1 MKNKIIKHK
10 TLLSSLFITVLI
22 AGCNSQN
29 TTDKHI
35 TRTTKIPAVADEIIL
50 TTPQTSPEVML
61 SQSIAA
67 KTNELRERNKYELR
81 KEIKNKSRLM
91 RQAPLHFTS
100 QYAPQYSGYAVNNI
114 QDNEKY
120 AHYESNSVTQTAIEP
135 VSTFSIDVDTG
146 SYSNI
151 RRLINNGTLPVKDAV
166 RVEEMLNYFNYE
178 YKSANSNN
186 TPFITQTEM
195 GPSPWS
201 KGHHLLQV
209 GIKAID
215 IDEKKLPAA
224 NLVFL
229 IDVSGSM
236 SSSNKLEL
244 LKKSLGLLVSKM
256 REQDKISLV
265 VYAGASG
272 VVLEPTSGN
281 DKSKITNAL
290 MRLRSGGS
298 TNGASGIRL
307 AYQVAKQA
315 YIKNG
320 INRILLATDGDFNVG
335 TTDFNQLIN
344 LVEKKRKTGISL
356 STLGFGSGNYNDH
369 LMEQLADAANGN
381 YSYIDSLKEAHKVL
395 VDDISSSL
403 KTVAK
408 DVKIQIEFNPSV
420 ISEYRL
426 IGYENRKLNKEDFN
440 NDKVDAGEIGA
451 GHTVTAFYEVTL
463 TNSNQNKID
472 PLRYQTKQLM
482 SDQKSNELA
491 FVKIRYKNPEQETS
505 KLISQPIFV
514 TNIPRTIKQ
523 ASSDFKFASSVIGFG
538 ELLKG
543 GQYQKDFGF
552 DQIIELSSNARGKDT
567 FGYRSEF
574 TQLVKLAKSLNLTA
588 LQQ

>member
-1 MKNKIIKHK
+1 MKKMIIKQK
-10 TLLSSLFITVLI
+10 NLLSSLLITALV
-22 AGCNSQN
+22 AGCNSEN
-29 TTDKHI
+29 TTDKDI
-35 TRTTKIPAVADEIIL
+35 TRTTKMPVTADQIIL
-50 TTPQTSPEVML
+50 TTPQASSEVML

-67 KTNELRERNKYELR
+67 KRNELREIKKYELR
-81 KEIKNKSRLM
+81 KEIKSKSRHM
-91 RQAPLHFTS
+91 EQAPLPFTS
-100 QYAPQYSGYAVNNI
+100 QYSPQYNDYAVNNI

-120 AHYESNSVTQTAIEP
+120 AHYKNNTVIQTAIEP

-178 YKSANSNN
+178 YKSPNNNN

-215 IDEKKLPAA
+215 IDEKDLPAT

-236 SSSNKLEL
+236 SSSNKLGL
-244 LKKSLGLLVSKM
+244 LKKSLTLLVSKM

-272 VVLEPTSGN
+272 VVLEPTSGK

-290 MRLRSGGS
+290 MHLRSGGS

-335 TTDFNQLIN
+335 TTDFNQLKN
-344 LVEKKRKTGISL
+344 LVEEKRKTGISL

-395 VDDISSSL
+395 VDEMSSSL

-451 GHTVTAFYEVTL
+451 GHTVTAFYEITL
-463 TNSNQNKID
+463 TNSNQNYID
-472 PLRYQTKQLM
+472 PLRYQKKQLI

-491 FVKIRYKNPEQETS
+491 FVKIRYKKPTQETS
-505 KLISQPIFV
+505 KLISQPIYI
-514 TNIPRTIKQ
+514 TDIHRTIKQ

-543 GQYQKDFGF
+543 GQYQKNFGF
-552 DQIIELSSNARGKDT
+552 DQIIELSTSARGKDT

>member
-1 MKNKIIKHK
+1 MKNMIIKQK
-10 TLLSSLFITVLI
+10 TLLSSLLITALVT
-22 AGCNSQN
+22 GCNSQN
-29 TTDKHI
+29 TTDNH
-35 TRTTKIPAVADEIIL
+35 TTATTILPVVADQTII
-50 TTPQTSPEVML
+50 TTPQISSEVML

-67 KTNELRERNKYELR
+67 KQHKLRERKKYELR
-81 KEIKNKSRLM
+81 KEIKAKSRYM

-100 QYAPQYSGYAVNNI
+100 QYAPIYNNYAENNI

-120 AHYESNSVTQTAIEP
+120 AHYKSNSVMQTAIEP

-151 RRLINNGTLPVKDAV
+151 RRLINNGSLPVKDAI
-166 RVEEMLNYFNYE
+166 RVEEMLNYFNYN
-178 YKSANSNN
+178 YTAPNN
-186 TPFITQTEM
+186 NNMPFITQTEV

-215 IDEKKLPAA
+215 VDEKELPAA

-236 SSSNKLEL
+236 SSSNKLGL
-244 LKKSLGLLVSKM
+244 LKKSLTLLVSKM

-272 VVLEPTSGN
+272 IVLEPTSGK

-290 MRLRSGGS
+290 MNLRSGGS

-335 TTDFNQLIN
+335 TTDFNQLKN
-344 LVEKKRKTGISL
+344 LVEEKRKTGISL

-395 VDDISSSL
+395 VDEMSSSL

-463 TNSNQNKID
+463 TNSNKNKID
-472 PLRYQTKQLM
+472 PLRYQTKQLV

-491 FVKIRYKNPEQETS
+491 FVKIRYKNPNQETS
-505 KLISQPIFV
+505 KLISQPIYV
-514 TNIPRTIKQ
+514 SNIHSTIKQ
-523 ASSDFKFASSVIGFG
+523 TTSDFKFASSVIGFG

-552 DQIIELSSNARGKDT
+552 DQIIELSTNARGKDT

-574 TQLVKLAKSLNLTA
+574 VQLVKLAKSLNLTA

>member
-1 MKNKIIKHK
+1 MIIKQK
-10 TLLSSLFITVLI
+10 TLLSSLFITALV

-35 TRTTKIPAVADEIIL
+35 TSTAKIPVVADEIIL
-50 TTPQTSPEVML
+50 TTPQTSSEVML

-67 KTNELRERNKYELR
+67 KRNELRERKKYELR
-81 KEIKNKSRLM
+81 KEIKSKSRHM

-100 QYAPQYSGYAVNNI
+100 QYAPQHNDYSVNNI

-120 AHYESNSVTQTAIEP
+120 AHYKSNTVIQTAIEP

-166 RVEEMLNYFNYE
+166 RVEEMLNYFDYE
-178 YKSANSNN
+178 YKSPNNNN

-215 IDEKKLPAA
+215 LDEKELPAA

-236 SSSNKLEL
+236 SSSNKLGL
-244 LKKSLGLLVSKM
+244 LKKSLALLVSKM

-281 DKSKITNAL
+281 EKAKITNAL

-298 TNGASGIRL
+298 TNGASGIKL
-307 AYQVAKQA
+307 AYQVAKHA

-335 TTDFNQLIN
+335 TTDFNQLKN
-344 LVEKKRKTGISL
+344 LVEEKRKTGISL

-395 VDDISSSL
+395 VDEMSSSL

-463 TNSNQNKID
+463 TNSNQNNID
-472 PLRYQTKQLM
+472 PLRYQIKQPIN
-482 SDQKSNELA
+482 DQKSNELA
-491 FVKIRYKNPEQETS
+491 FVKIRYKKPEQETS
-505 KLISQPIFV
+505 KLISQPIYV
-514 TNIPRTIKQ
+514 TNIQRTIKQ
-523 ASSDFKFASSVIGFG
+523 TSSDYKFASSVIGFG

-552 DQIIELSSNARGKDT
+552 DQIIELSINARGKDT

-574 TQLVKLAKSLNLTA
+574 TQLVKLAKSLDLTA

>member
-1 MKNKIIKHK
+1 MKNTIIKQK
-10 TLLSSLFITVLI
+10 TLLGSLLI
-22 AGCNSQN
+22 SALVTGCNSQN
-29 TTDKHI
+29 TTDKYI
-35 TRTTKIPAVADEIIL
+35 TRTTKLPVVADQTII
-50 TTPQTSPEVML
+50 TPQISSEVML
-61 SQSIAA
+61 SPSIAA
-67 KTNELRERNKYELR
+67 KQHKLRERNKFELR
-81 KEIKNKSRLM
+81 KEIKAKSRYM

-100 QYAPQYSGYAVNNI
+100 QYAPIYNNYAENNI

-120 AHYESNSVTQTAIEP
+120 AHYKSNSVMQTAIEP

-151 RRLINNGTLPVKDAV
+151 RRLINNGSLPVKDAV
-166 RVEEMLNYFNYE
+166 RVEEMLNYFNYS
-178 YKSANSNN
+178 YTASNQNN
-186 TPFITQTEM
+186 TPFITQTEV

-215 IDEKKLPAA
+215 IDEKELPAA

-236 SSSNKLEL
+236 SSSNKLGL
-244 LKKSLGLLVSKM
+244 LKKSLALLVSKM

-272 VVLEPTSGN
+272 VILEPTSGKY
-281 DKSKITNAL
+281 KSKITNAL
-290 MRLRSGGS
+290 MHLRSGGS

-335 TTDFNQLIN
+335 TTDFNQLKN
-344 LVEKKRKTGISL
+344 LVEEKRKTGISL

-395 VDDISSSL
+395 VDEMSSSL

-408 DVKIQIEFNPSV
+408 DVKIQIEFNPSI

-463 TNSNQNKID
+463 KSSDKNQID
-472 PLRYQTKQLM
+472 SLRYQEKQLI

-491 FVKIRYKNPEQETS
+491 FVKIRYKNPDQETS
-505 KLISQPIFV
+505 KLISQPV
-514 TNIPRTIKQ
+514 YVSNIHSTVKQ
-523 ASSDFKFASSVIGFG
+523 TTSDFKFASSVIGFG

-552 DQIIELSSNARGKDT
+552 DQIIELSTNARGKDT

-574 TQLVKLAKSLNLTA
+574 VQLVKLAKSLKLTA